1 MVIRAL
7 ASVKGSR
14 ATASGQTGRERQ
26 VTLRLERFA
35 WEAID
40 EQTAASGMPTEDF
53 LAFAALYY
61 LADINSGR
69 IARRISR
76 SRGRRMR
83 EHGGEG
89 EHGRQER

>member
-1 MVIRAL
+1 
-7 ASVKGSR
+7 
-14 ATASGQTGRERQ
+14 

-40 EQTAASGMPTEDF
+40 EQTAASGVPTEDF

-61 LADINSGR
+61 LADVNSGR

-76 SRGRRMR
+76 SPGRRMR
-83 EHGGEG
+83 EHGSER